1 MRAGLLVVLWLCAA
15 AAHGM
20 AGAADGVLVTNVAPG
35 VLPGDA
41 INLGQLN
48 QAGAALR
55 DVERIAYSG
64 TAMAVAMTAA
74 YLPALQPGE
83 KAIGLAVGGY
93 KGYTA
98 ASLGFRTLSDDG
110 RMAWGMTVANAGR
123 DWGFNAGIGWKLPR
137 SRDDR

>member
-1 MRAGLLVVLWLCAA
+1 MRAGLLVALWLGAA
-15 AAHGM
+15 AAHGA
-20 AGAADGVLVTNVAPG
+20 AGAAESVLISNVAPG
-35 VLPGDA
+35 AQPGDA

-74 YLPALQPGE
+74 YVPALQPGE
-83 KAIGLAVGGY
+83 KTVGLALGSY
-93 KGYTA
+93 RGYTA

-110 RMAWGMTVANAGR
+110 QTAWRMTVANAGR
-123 DWGFNAGIGWKLPR
+123 AWGFNAGIGWKLPR
-137 SRDDR
+137 AGSR

>member
-1 MRAGLLVVLWLCAA
+1 MRAGLLVVLWLCAT
-15 AAHGM
+15 AAHGA
-20 AGAADGVLVTNVAPG
+20 AGEADGVLITNVAPG
-35 VLPGDA
+35 VQPGDA

-48 QAGAALR
+48 QASAALR
-55 DVERIAYSG
+55 DMERIAYSG

-74 YLPALQPGE
+74 YVPVLQPGE
-83 KAIGLAVGGY
+83 KAIGLAVGSY

-110 RMAWGMTVANAGR
+110 QTAWGMTVASTGR

-137 SRDDR
+137 TGDR